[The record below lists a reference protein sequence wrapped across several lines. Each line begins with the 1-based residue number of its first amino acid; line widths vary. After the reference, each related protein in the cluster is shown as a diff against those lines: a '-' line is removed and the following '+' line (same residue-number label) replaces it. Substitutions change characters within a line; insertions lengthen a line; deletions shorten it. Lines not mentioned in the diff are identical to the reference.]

1 MAKPG
6 HEYFPAG
13 QGHPMRRFEPGTG
26 TTPDGV
32 QIHDFCEEVYI
43 LDGVITGLRLDQAC
57 TAGMYVCRHRH
68 AARPLTQPGRL
79 PHLRSPH
86 ERTFPRRRLV
96 KFCTRCL
103 RGNGRDDG
111 TTYVLAG

>member
-13 QGHPMRRFEPGTG
+13 QAATQMRRFEPGTG

-43 LDGVITGLRLDQAC
+43 LNGVITGLRLDQAC
-57 TAGMYVCRHRH
+57 TAGMCVS
-68 AARPLTQPGRL
+68 RPPGM
-79 PHLRSPH
+79 PHGP
-86 ERTFPRRRLV
+86 
-96 KFCTRCL
+96 
-103 RGNGRDDG
+103 
-111 TTYVLAG
+111 